1 MINFKALF
9 IRLLIN
15 AAALFIVVKTVKGIH
30 LTAEGV
36 NGITVLLAAG
46 AVIGIINAVIRP
58 VILLLTLPINILS
71 LGLFTIVVNAVL
83 FALSAVFVNGFEVT
97 SVWGAVVGSLLFSI
111 ISGVVAWI
119 IPDTRKGAKD
129 KSTVVQYRVIK

>member
-1 MINFKALF
+1 MINFKAVF

-15 AAALFIVVKTVKGIH
+15 AAALFVVVKTVKGIH
-30 LTAEGV
+30 LTAEGL
-36 NGITVLLAAG
+36 NGIIVLLAAG

-58 VILLLTLPINILS
+58 VILLLTLPINVIS
-71 LGLFTIVVNAVL
+71 LGLSIIVINAAL
-83 FALSAVFVNGFEVT
+83 FALSAVFVKGFEVT
-97 SVWGAVVGSLLFSI
+97 SIWGAVVGSLLFSI

-129 KSTVVQYRVIK
+129 KGIGVQYRIVK

>member
-1 MINFKALF
+1 MINFKAVF

-15 AAALFIVVKTVKGIH
+15 AAALFVVVKTVKGIYI
-30 LTAEGV
+30 TAEGID
-36 NGITVLLAAG
+36 GIIVLLAAG

-71 LGLFTIVVNAVL
+71 LGLFTIVINAVL
-83 FALSAVFVNGFEVT
+83 FALAAVFVKGFEVT

-119 IPDTRKGAKD
+119 IPDTRKGAKG
-129 KSTVVQYRVIK
+129 KGIGVQYKIVK